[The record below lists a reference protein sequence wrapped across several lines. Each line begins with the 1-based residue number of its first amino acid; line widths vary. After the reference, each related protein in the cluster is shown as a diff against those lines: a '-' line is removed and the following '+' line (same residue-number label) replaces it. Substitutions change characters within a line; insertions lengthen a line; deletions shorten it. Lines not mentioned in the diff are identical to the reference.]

1 MYTVK
6 LLTEAEIEVSEACK
20 WYEEQQ
26 PGLAKKF
33 LKEISHYLDIIAKN
47 PLQFEIKFSYR
58 YRYAVLKVFPYFIVY
73 RVEEESKL
81 VYVISV
87 FHTSRNPKYL

>member
-6 LLTEAEIEVSEACK
+6 LLTEAEIEISEACK

-26 PGLAKKF
+26 PGLARKF
-33 LKEISHYLDIIAKN
+33 LKEIDHYLNLIAEN
-47 PLQFEIKFSYR
+47 PLQFVIKFSYR
-58 YRYAVLKVFPYFIVY
+58 YRFVTLKVFPYFIVY
-73 RVEEESKL
+73 RVEEESKA

-87 FHTSRNPKYL
+87 FHISRNPVNL